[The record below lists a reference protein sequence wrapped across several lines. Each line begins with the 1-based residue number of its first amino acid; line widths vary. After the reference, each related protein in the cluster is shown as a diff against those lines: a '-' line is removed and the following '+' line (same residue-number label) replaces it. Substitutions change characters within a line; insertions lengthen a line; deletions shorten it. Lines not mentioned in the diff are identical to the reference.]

1 MLARALGDSSGGGE
15 ACAAVRHPSPVS
27 GVGISRLCDHLGQ
40 FAHSAV
46 PLPATPRLH
55 NYCQIA
61 FWLVCFP
68 AAPPHPTSQ
77 CGGVSRM
84 SRELQGLN
92 RGEVSHSHPST
103 SQQRS
108 WQRARWRKT
117 LQLPPPPLSQQS
129 PTSAPAPAVTH
140 TAVPDLTPDELPRRT
155 QPTLVPWRRRA
166 WAGLPPLPA
175 HGAGTKA
182 INQGEPWL
190 RSRAPRRR
198 AAKHAAPC
206 SINESFPKKHL
217 PPSLLGGLLSS
228 TWEYTI
234 AQEKLESPS
243 RSVCI

>member
-1 MLARALGDSSGGGE
+1 MRCCPPPKPRVRGWYLQIVRPPRPVCTLSSALASHAKAPQLLPDSFLVGLFPSGTSASHLPVWWCEPDEPRAAGAE
-15 ACAAVRHPSPVS
+15 P
-27 GVGISRLCDHLGQ
+27 
-40 FAHSAV
+40 
-46 PLPATPRLH
+46 
-55 NYCQIA
+55 
-61 FWLVCFP
+61 
-68 AAPPHPTSQ
+68 
-77 CGGVSRM
+77 
-84 SRELQGLN
+84 

-198 AAKHAAPC
+198 AAKRAAPC